1 MIKTQTSGVNTSS
14 PEPFKTIM
22 LPVDTLE
29 AFTRVLPLARLLI
42 DTMQVSAEQT
52 QLLHVIAGSFL
63 RDHMETIDIASG
75 EVPSAEDMRRLRRIH
90 VEQVVTPLLYQASD
104 LLQSNTGDYSS
115 DMLILDGD
123 PVKRIVEVCRDK
135 NYSTLIMSRR
145 NRAEDSA
152 KLTGSVVAGVLHRHV
167 DATIYLVGDEPLP
180 KEVSPFARC
189 LIGIDGSTASKN
201 AVREAGMLLSKA
213 GQDVER
219 VFLVHV
225 LDQSCYYD
233 EDGIT
238 CMEASEFGQKALEK
252 AGNLLIDMGV
262 DYRKIATV
270 IHFGKPGTILA
281 EEVLSSD
288 ATLIFIGRRDR
299 SRTAQVFLGSVCT
312 DMIQNC
318 RERTIVLTS

>member
-1 MIKTQTSGVNTSS
+1 MNTTSRALKN
-14 PEPFKTIM
+14 IL

-29 AFTRVLPLARLLI
+29 AFGRVVPLVRLLI
-42 DTMQVSAEQT
+42 STMGIGAEQT

-63 RDHMETIDIASG
+63 RNHMQTIDIAAG
-75 EVPSAEDMRRLRRIH
+75 EVPTAEDMRQLRQKHIEH
-90 VEQVVTPLLYQASD
+90 VVSPLLYKAGD
-104 LLQSNTGDYSS
+104 LLQSNTGDYLS
-115 DMLILDGD
+115 DIMILDGD
-123 PVKRIVEVCRDK
+123 PVKRINEVCRDK
-135 NYSTLIMSRR
+135 NYTTLIMSRR
-145 NRAEDSA
+145 NRAEESA

-167 DATIYLVGDEPLP
+167 DATIYLVGDQPLP
-180 KEVSPFARC
+180 GDVSPFTRC
-189 LIGIDGSTASKN
+189 LIGIDGSPASKN
-201 AVREAGMLLSKA
+201 AVKEAGMLLREA
-213 GQDVER
+213 NQEIER

-238 CMEASEFGQKALEK
+238 CMEASEFGQKALEE

-262 DYRKIATV
+262 DQGKITTV
-270 IHFGKPGTILA
+270 IHFGKPGTVLA
-281 EEVLSSD
+281 EEAISCD

-299 SRTAQVFLGSVCT
+299 SRMAQVFLGSVCT